1 MMINYISKEIIAYL
15 DRKNYFF
22 DNLSF
27 FIKKDI
33 DDVLNNIDIR
43 KPVVLLN
50 ETPNILKN
58 LAISNLPIYENPSH
72 VRKNILSV
80 DDAKKLG
87 LSISNRDH
95 FHGLGIYTYLSA
107 LDSIDS
113 SNAIYKYCNCNELF
127 IITDNYDEYGNIIVI
142 PFVYDTNT
150 YVNNKLL
157 NINRIKS
164 IYGYDN
170 SNIRLYDYIN
180 YKISN
185 DELILLYTKKEQ
197 GTGTSTA
204 ASSFYKDNIT
214 KSLYN
219 VNSGYDELLLL
230 LTVL

>member
-27 FIKKDI
+27 FIKRDI

-95 FHGLGIYTYLSA
+95 FHGLGIYTY
-107 LDSIDS
+107 
-113 SNAIYKYCNCNELF
+113 
-127 IITDNYDEYGNIIVI
+127 
-142 PFVYDTNT
+142 
-150 YVNNKLL
+150 
-157 NINRIKS
+157 
-164 IYGYDN
+164 
-170 SNIRLYDYIN
+170 
-180 YKISN
+180 
-185 DELILLYTKKEQ
+185 
-197 GTGTSTA
+197 
-204 ASSFYKDNIT
+204 
-214 KSLYN
+214 
-219 VNSGYDELLLL
+219 
-230 LTVL
+230 